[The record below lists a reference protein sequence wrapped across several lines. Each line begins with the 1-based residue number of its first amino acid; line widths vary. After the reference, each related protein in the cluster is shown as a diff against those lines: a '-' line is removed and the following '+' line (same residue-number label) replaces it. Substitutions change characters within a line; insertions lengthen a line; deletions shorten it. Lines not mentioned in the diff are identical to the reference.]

1 MQAIELALGDKA
13 IAAGQFKEADGSF
26 GRDSFFGKG
35 LEFVFERSVDVMPEY
50 YAPLLEFLEGF
61 RKPVFKLL
69 NRIFLRHT
77 RTTLSQI
84 MTNR

>member
-13 IAAGQFKEADGSF
+13 IATGQFKEADGSL
-26 GRDSFFGKG
+26 GRDSFFDKG
-35 LEFVFERSVDVMPEY
+35 LELVFERPVDVMPEHH
-50 YAPLLEFLEGF
+50 ASLLEFLEGF

-69 NRIFLRHT
+69 NRIMLRHT

-84 MTNR
+84 TTNR